1 MVNAMEFLNP
11 LWNYVL
17 PFLVIL
23 TLLVFVH
30 EMGHY
35 YVARRAGVRVETFSI
50 GFGPELFG
58 WTDTHGTRWR
68 FAAIPLGGYVK
79 MFGETDRE
87 LDADG
92 GEIGLTSA
100 DKAVSFQHKRL
111 GQRAAIVF
119 AGPFIN
125 YLFAILVLGILF
137 ATAGQSFSPSIIG
150 SVTAGAAA
158 QKAGLRTGD
167 KIVEVAGREVE
178 RFEEVI
184 QALGI
189 RPGQRVP
196 MVIERDG
203 QRRGIDIDVGVRMIT
218 DKRGNQSPF
227 GELGAGPFVP
237 PVVGRVVAKSAAE
250 EAGLQPGDVFV
261 KLKGQPIETFEDV
274 RKIVTANAEVPLD
287 LVVRRGESE
296 VSLVVTPKWQTG
308 KGKDGTVVKV
318 GGLIG
323 VSPQAAFRR
332 QHGVGDAFVQAVR
345 ETYGLTI
352 ATFTAVGQMI
362 AGTRSTRDLSGPL
375 RIAEISGDMAQNG
388 LYNFFWFL
396 GVLSLHLCMINLLP
410 VPMLD
415 GGHLLFYGF
424 EALRGKP
431 LGQRAQEYG
440 FRIGLAL
447 VITLMVFATW
457 NDLVHLKVIE
467 SIRSLFV

>member
-23 TLLVFVH
+23 TILVFVH

-35 YVARRAGVRVETFSI
+35 YVAKRAGVRVEAFSI
-50 GFGPELFG
+50 GFGPEIFG
-58 WTDTHGTRWR
+58 WTDKAGTRWR

-79 MFGETDRE
+79 MFGESERE

-92 GEIGLTSA
+92 KEIGLTPA
-100 DKAVSFQHKRL
+100 EKAVSFQHKRL

-137 ATAGQSFSPSIIG
+137 AVAGQSFTPSIIG
-150 SVTAGAAA
+150 SVTAGGPAE
-158 QKAGLRTGD
+158 KAGLKTGD
-167 KIVEVAGREVE
+167 KIVQVAGHDVE
-178 RFEEVI
+178 RFEEII
-184 QALGI
+184 QSLGI
-189 RPGQRVP
+189 RPGERVA

-203 QRRGIDIDVGVRMIT
+203 QRRGIDVDVGVRIIT
-218 DKRGNQSPF
+218 DKRGNQAPF

-237 PVVGRVVAKSAAE
+237 PVVGRVVADSAAE
-250 EAGLQPGDVFV
+250 AAGLKPGDVFV
-261 KLKGQPIETFEDV
+261 KLKGQPIETFDDV
-274 RKIVTANAEVPLD
+274 RKIVLANAEMPLD

-296 VSLVVTPKWQTG
+296 VSVVITPKWQTG
-308 KGKDGTVVKV
+308 KDKEGNTVRV
-318 GGLIG
+318 GGVIG
-323 VSPQAAFRR
+323 VSPQAAFRK
-332 QHGVGDAFVQAVR
+332 QHGIGDSFVQAVR
-345 ETYGLTI
+345 ETYGLTV
-352 ATFTAVGQMI
+352 ATFTAIGQMI

-388 LYNFFWFL
+388 FYNFFWFL
-396 GVLSLHLCMINLLP
+396 GVLSLHLCIINLLP

>member
-23 TLLVFVH
+23 TVLVFVH

-35 YVARRAGVRVETFSI
+35 YVARRAGVRVEAFSI

-58 WTDTHGTRWR
+58 WTDKHGTRWR

-79 MFGETDRE
+79 MFGEAERE

-92 GEIGLTSA
+92 REIGLTPA
-100 DKAVSFQHKRL
+100 EKAVSFQHKRL

-150 SVTAGAAA
+150 SVTAGGPAA
-158 QKAGLRTGD
+158 KAGLKTGD
-167 KIVEVAGREVE
+167 KIVQVAGRDVE
-178 RFEEVI
+178 RFEEII

-196 MVIERDG
+196 MVIERGG
-203 QRRGIDIDVGVRMIT
+203 QRRGIDVDVGVRIIT

-237 PVVGRVVAKSAAE
+237 PVVGRVVAQSAAE

-261 KLKGQPIETFEDV
+261 KLKGRPIETFDDV
-274 RKIVTANAEVPLD
+274 RKIVTANAEVPLE
-287 LVVRRGESE
+287 LVVRRGEE
-296 VSLVVTPKWQTG
+296 NVTLVVTPKWLTG
-308 KGKDGTVVKV
+308 KDKEGNAVKV
-318 GGLIG
+318 GGVIG
-323 VSPQAAFRR
+323 VSPQAAFRK

-352 ATFTAVGQMI
+352 ATFTAIGQMI

-396 GVLSLHLCMINLLP
+396 GVLSLHLCIINLLP
-410 VPMLD
+410 IPMLD
-415 GGHLLFYGF
+415 GGHLMFYGF